1 MLTTGKTA
9 TTRVLPVLANTTLT
23 GRDVATAV
31 EKQTCQ
37 LHIFADLRLL
47 RATAAI
53 VANGDVLVSL
63 SLGLVFPLMCPRCP
77 LQSSPSSSTTA
88 IVRVIVR
95 WLVRLM

>member
-9 TTRVLPVLANTTLT
+9 TTRVLPVLAYTTLT

-31 EKQTCQ
+31 EKQSCQ

-53 VANGDVLVSL
+53 VANGDVLVSRAL
-63 SLGLVFPLMCPRCP
+63 VSCVFPLRLPP
-77 LQSSPSSSTTA
+77 VPSST
-88 IVRVIVR
+88 IIIIY
-95 WLVRLM
+95 